1 MRLIYV
7 VSQEIRPVSFCKY
20 RYLYTLKKTLTLTSL
35 IQNIQC
41 LTFPFGAKG
50 TERPTKPQNKRK
62 RRRKWKKKNGKIKK
76 KQINGLFGTT
86 TDYVT
91 TLLDSMLFNC
101 FVSLHFSHLPE
112 LHTPERCLKWQAA
125 IISLPEFNQVVILID
140 WILEHSRCIVWFW
153 VNFSMVGHWNHQ
165 MHRVQFQ
172 ENCIVNRKMNFTM
185 SLLGLYFESVPFSFF
200 NELQMENQYK
210 KMVGFKAAFVAST
223 CSDCPD

>member
-1 MRLIYV
+1 MFNFSIW
-7 VSQEIRPVSFCKY
+7 SKGNWKANKTTKQ
-20 RYLYTLKKTLTLTSL
+20 KKE
-35 IQNIQC
+35 
-41 LTFPFGAKG
+41 KK
-50 TERPTKPQNKRK
+50 EM
-62 RRRKWKKKNGKIKK
+62 KKKNGKIKK

-112 LHTPERCLKWQAA
+112 LHTPEKCLKWQAA

-140 WILEHSRCIVWFW
+140 WILEHSRSIVWFW

-210 KMVGFKAAFVAST
+210 KTVGFKAAFVAST